1 MLKKNAQLVKD
12 GFPNQ
17 DEIFDGFFH
26 RALPVAVA
34 SLLGAAWEGG
44 GGLVVNVM
52 VVMPFLWEVMMMT
65 MMIDDGINDD
75 DAFHDDNGCSLTNGQ
90 VPWLWG
96 ISRWLPPTGAKIHHR
111 VNIYNELSH
120 TSVNPLF
127 PTSVNIIVKGTQ
139 QHRFTRGITLDL
151 FLQRIAG

>member
-1 MLKKNAQLVKD
+1 MHVQNEGGGGVKPRLNNVKKNAQLAKD

-52 VVMPFLWEVMMMT
+52 VVMPFL
-65 MMIDDGINDD
+65 
-75 DAFHDDNGCSLTNGQ
+75 
-90 VPWLWG
+90 
-96 ISRWLPPTGAKIHHR
+96 
-111 VNIYNELSH
+111 
-120 TSVNPLF
+120 
-127 PTSVNIIVKGTQ
+127 
-139 QHRFTRGITLDL
+139 
-151 FLQRIAG
+151 